1 MPLEAEKYELTP
13 VRSRVA
19 RIRGTTMRTIFQRML
34 IGGTFNFGN
43 LKDNEQGCPSR
54 GAGRSTSPLPLRLRY
69 LRRIG
74 E

>member
-19 RIRGTTMRTIFQRML
+19 RIRGTTIRTIFQRML

-43 LKDNEQGCPSR
+43 LKENEQGDTLE
-54 GAGRSTSPLPLRLRY
+54 GL
-69 LRRIG
+69 G